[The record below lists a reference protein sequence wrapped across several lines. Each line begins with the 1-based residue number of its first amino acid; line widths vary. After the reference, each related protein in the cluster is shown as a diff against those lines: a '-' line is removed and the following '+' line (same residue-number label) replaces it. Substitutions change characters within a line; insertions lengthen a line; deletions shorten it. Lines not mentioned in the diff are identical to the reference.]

1 MLDYLD
7 TAHPL
12 MTLTTIVVALVVLGA
27 IQNLNRRLLVV
38 KVRIG
43 VMERRHGRAEDQ
55 MSDLARGGPKKPG

>member
-43 VMERRHGRAEDQ
+43 VMERRHGRAR
-55 MSDLARGGPKKPG
+55 SDI